1 MASRTAGCVLLALAI
16 GAASPA
22 ASADGPP
29 FVVEATI
36 LLPSTS
42 GRIDHMAVDLRRN
55 RLFVAELGNDT
66 VDVVDLA
73 KKAVVH
79 RIKGL
84 KEPQGVGYT
93 PQADVVA
100 IANAGDGSVHL
111 FKGEDLAP
119 LGVVRLGGDADNV
132 RVEAA
137 TGQFVVGYGSG
148 GLATLNPVTLSVT
161 ATTKLPAH
169 PEGFQLDAATQRAF
183 VNVPDAGQIAVL
195 AGGKQVA
202 TWRVPGLGSN
212 FPIALDP
219 GGTVLA
225 TVFRSPARL
234 VLLDTRTGTVMTSL
248 PICGD
253 ADDVFF
259 DAGRHRLYVSCGE
272 GVVEVVQESAG
283 IYRTL
288 SRIKTSSGARTSM
301 FVPELDRLFV
311 AERAGLFG
319 SDAAI
324 LVLRPVP

>member
-1 MASRTAGCVLLALAI
+1 
-16 GAASPA
+16 
-22 ASADGPP
+22 
-29 FVVEATI
+29 VVEATI
-36 LLPSTS
+36 PLSKTS

-66 VDVVDLA
+66 VDVIDLA
-73 KKAVVH
+73 KKTVVH

-84 KEPQGVGYT
+84 KEPQGVGYS

-119 LGVVRLGGDADNV
+119 LGVVRMGDDADNI

-148 GLATLNPVTLSVT
+148 GLAILNPLTLSVT
-161 ATTKLPAH
+161 ANTKLPAH
-169 PEGFQLDAATQRAF
+169 PEGFQLDAHTQRAF

-219 GGTVLA
+219 GGTALA
-225 TVFRSPARL
+225 TMFRSPARL
-234 VLLDTRTGTVMTSL
+234 VLLDTRTGTVVTSL
-248 PICGD
+248 PACGD

-259 DAGRHRLYVSCGE
+259 DAGRHRLYISCGE
-272 GVVEVVQESAG
+272 GVVDVVQQESG
-283 IYRTL
+283 GSYRAL
-288 SRIKTSSGARTSM
+288 ARVKTSSGARTSM

-319 SDAAI
+319 SEAAI
-324 LVLRPVP
+324 LVLRAVP